1 MQRTITYRGF
11 EIHVELT
18 TAAEETFDVTFQ
30 IKGGTNL
37 EVLGARGG
45 RIRFA
50 TALLPNDGP
59 TWWPKSRVKPQST
72 CYSGQSTDSSSV
84 SRLLIG
90 KKSCKVDVGQRYA
103 YTRTRPG
110 SVEVTQIIGKRLH
123 PGMRPDNKTVCDD
136 R

>member
-45 RIRFA
+45 RIRLRNGPFTERWA
-50 TALLPNDGP
+50 YLVAEIAGQAAIDVLLGP
-59 TWWPKSRVKPQST
+59 
-72 CYSGQSTDSSSV
+72 
-84 SRLLIG
+84 
-90 KKSCKVDVGQRYA
+90 VD
-103 YTRTRPG
+103 
-110 SVEVTQIIGKRLH
+110 
-123 PGMRPDNKTVCDD
+123 
-136 R
+136 